1 MAKSHESVALVGDE
15 TVKQF
20 ATATL
25 VAALTAA
32 FAQIAVPY
40 PFSPAEFTLQTMGV
54 YLAGLLLGPVWGAFS
69 LVLYVIAGVAGAPV
83 FAGGSAGP
91 GVIGG
96 PTGGYILSFPVAA
109 GVIGALVHRRIQ
121 PRRLDQVSVILQTG
135 ALLVGLAV
143 IYLVGSVWLG
153 QSVSL
158 TLPQAIVQGGIVFVP
173 GDLAKAAVVMGLV
186 TGGHLAAAQR

>member
-121 PRRLDQVSVILQTG
+121 PRQLDQVSVILQTG

-143 IYLVGSVWLG
+143 IYIVGSVWLG